1 MYGIKPSTYTNIQT
15 YKQTLLNSNS
25 NGKLFY
31 KSQDKTEQRNEEIRN
46 EMKKYKIRR
55 QDPQEIPSN
64 GKRKKYEMLV
74 EKIVYTIHNM
84 NKIN

>member
-1 MYGIKPSTYTNIQT
+1 
-15 YKQTLLNSNS
+15 
-25 NGKLFY
+25 
-31 KSQDKTEQRNEEIRN
+31 
-46 EMKKYKIRR
+46 MKKYKIRR

-64 GKRKKYEMLV
+64 SKRKKYEMLV